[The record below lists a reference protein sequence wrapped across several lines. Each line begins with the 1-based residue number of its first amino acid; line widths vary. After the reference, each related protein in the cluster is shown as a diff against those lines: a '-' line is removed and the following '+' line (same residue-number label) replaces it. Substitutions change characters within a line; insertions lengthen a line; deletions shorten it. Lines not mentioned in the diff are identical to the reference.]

1 VGRVL
6 TLDSIAS
13 QDTNFVPRMRL
24 LEAAYRDQV
33 ARLKEGCCLKD
44 VIWELRDAYRRAH
57 ELRPIKGATP

>member
-1 VGRVL
+1 
-6 TLDSIAS
+6 
-13 QDTNFVPRMRL
+13 MRL

-33 ARLKEGCCLKD
+33 ARLKEGCCPKD